1 MADRSQLIEEKA
13 RALIEAINNNV
24 TSLWNPQCD
33 HTHECVMLDS
43 GTVTCDD
50 HDVPDEEYPGIQ
62 EEIKALEDA
71 LSQK

>member
-1 MADRSQLIEEKA
+1 MADRSELIEEKA

-33 HTHECVMLDS
+33 HTHECVMLDG

-50 HDVPDEEYPGIQ
+50 EPDKEYPGI
-62 EEIKALEDA
+62 EKEIKALEDA
-71 LSQK
+71 LSKK